1 MSTAATILLVEDE
14 PDLSA
19 PLAYALGREGFAVV
33 VAETGAAAVEA
44 AHEHRPDLILLD
56 LMLPDIPGTE
66 VFRRVRG
73 DAELALIPI
82 IMVTARADEI
92 DRIVGLELGADD
104 YVIKPFNTRELILRI
119 RAVMRRT
126 QPSAAPEAV
135 RVSDA
140 VVPAE
145 QVQFGALRFDRGA
158 HQVWVGDDEVALT
171 ALEFRL
177 LLALYERRGRVQ
189 SRDQLLADAWE
200 DGVTV
205 TERTVDT
212 HVKRLRRKM
221 GVASGYIQTI
231 RGVGYRFRSRPDDA

>member
-1 MSTAATILLVEDE
+1 MLISATILLVEDE

-33 VAETGAAAVEA
+33 TAETGVKAVESV
-44 AHEHRPDLILLD
+44 HEHHPDLILLD

-66 VFRRVRG
+66 VFRRVRAE
-73 DAELALIPI
+73 AELAAIPV

-126 QPSAAPEAV
+126 QSSVASEAA
-135 RVSDA
+135 SDRDDGSCE
-140 VVPAE
+140 VVVFGRLRIDPA
-145 QVQFGALRFDRGA
+145 A
-158 HQVWVGDDEVALT
+158 HQVWVDDEEVSLT

-189 SRDQLLADAWE
+189 SRAQLLADAWE
-200 DGVTV
+200 DGITV

-221 GVASGYIQTI
+221 EGASEYIQTI
-231 RGVGYRFRSRPDDA
+231 RGVGYRFRSRPEDA

>member
-1 MSTAATILLVEDE
+1 MSISATILLVEDE

-33 VAETGAAAVEA
+33 TAETGVRAVEL
-44 AHEHRPDLILLD
+44 AHEHHPDLILLD

-66 VFRRVRG
+66 VFRRVRAA
-73 DAELALIPI
+73 AELAAVPI
-82 IMVTARADEI
+82 IMVTARVDEI

-104 YVIKPFNTRELILRI
+104 YVIKPFNTRELILRV
-119 RAVMRRT
+119 RAVIRRT
-126 QPSAAPEAV
+126 QSSVAPEAV
-135 RVSDA
+135 IVRD
-140 VVPAE
+140 PKPQE
-145 QVQFGALRFDRGA
+145 QVVFGRLRIDQAG
-158 HQVWVGDDEVALT
+158 HQLWIEDKVVVLT

-189 SRDQLLADAWE
+189 SRAQLLADAWE
-200 DGVTV
+200 DGITV

-221 GVASGYIQTI
+221 EGASEYIQTI
-231 RGVGYRFRSRPDDA
+231 RGVGYRFRSRPEDA